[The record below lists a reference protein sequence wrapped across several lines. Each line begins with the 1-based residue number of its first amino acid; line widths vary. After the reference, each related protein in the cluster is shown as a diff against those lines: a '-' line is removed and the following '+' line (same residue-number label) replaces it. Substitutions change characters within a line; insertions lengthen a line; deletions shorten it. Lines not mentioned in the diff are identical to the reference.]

1 MVKNMKKINIE
12 DREYELIKN
21 YNNGFDEELFKEKV
35 TDYFYDYDYI
45 VGDFSYDKLRLKGF
59 YDEKNK
65 NVTKTNNIKDLDKYI
80 EEYCS
85 YNARHFVLK
94 KRKKS
99 E

>member
-45 VGDFSYDKLRLKGF
+45 VGDIAYNKLRMKGF
-59 YDEKNK
+59 YDSNNK
-65 NVTKTNNIKDLDKYI
+65 NVSKINNYNDVEKYLI
-80 EEYCS
+80 NNCAS
-85 YNARHFVLK
+85 DCKHFIVK
-94 KRKKS
+94 KVGK
-99 E
+99 